1 MSKPRGS
8 LKLSALEEL
17 PDNPEYYGRE
27 PVDFELDVDGKKFKP
42 SMYRLQ
48 PKGLEILAEHYR
60 EKYGVDIRVSTTHR
74 TIIDY
79 FTEKAEEIA
88 KEFEG
93 APEGKKIGLIL
104 SNNLPHVVPIVI
116 SRDRSDKKITVMSFD
131 SVGDPIGYG
140 RLSSSLAENFK
151 FFLNDGTRQR
161 DGISCTTDSILI
173 LKDALR
179 IENLVETVKS
189 KMSDGSTTDKSDK
202 SIREMLTMSRF
213 PLPKEFFF
221 SMPEDLLK
229 TTQRETFIK
238 DAKPDMSRLLTTTK
252 DGKKTLTEKMAQ
264 HRVTLERYRE
274 PTNLYLV
281 EKSYKFARIICD
293 HLKRTPSPS
302 VAAAGA
308 AAVTVGDPHS
318 RA

>member
-17 PDNPEYYGRE
+17 PDNPGYYGRE
-27 PVDFELDVDGKKFKP
+27 SVDFELDVDGKKFKP

-104 SNNLPHVVPIVI
+104 SNNLPHVVPVVI
-116 SRDRSDKKITVMSFD
+116 SRDKSDKKITVMSFD
-131 SVGDPIGYG
+131 SVGDPLGYG
-140 RLSSSLAENFK
+140 RLASSLADKNFK
-151 FFLNDGTRQR
+151 FFLNEGIRQR

-189 KMSDGSTTDKSDK
+189 KMSDGSTIDKSM
-202 SIREMLTMSRF
+202 REVLKVSRF

-229 TTQRETFIK
+229 TAQRKAFVDGAHPKE
-238 DAKPDMSRLLTTTK
+238 DELLTTTK
-252 DGKKTLTEKMAQ
+252 GESKTFEQKMAQ
-264 HRVTLERYRE
+264 HRVTLGGYRE

-293 HLKRTPSPS
+293 HLERTPSSS

-308 AAVTVGDPHS
+308 AAVTVGDSHS

>member
-1 MSKPRGS
+1 MSKPRGA

-17 PDNPEYYGRE
+17 RDNPEYYGRE
-27 PVDFELDVDGKKFKP
+27 SVDFELDVDGKKFKP
-42 SMYRLQ
+42 SMYRLK

-79 FTEKAEEIA
+79 FTEKAEEII

-116 SRDRSDKKITVMSFD
+116 SRDKSDNKITVMSFD

-140 RLSSSLAENFK
+140 RLSPSLANKNFK
-151 FFLNDGTRQR
+151 FFLNEGVRQR

-189 KMSDGSTTDKSDK
+189 KMSDGSTVDK
-202 SIREMLTMSRF
+202 SILEMLRTSKF
-213 PLPKEFFF
+213 PLPEKLFF

-229 TTQRETFIK
+229 TAQRKTFITNV
-238 DAKPDMSRLLTTTK
+238 KPNMSRLLTTTK
-252 DGKKTLTEKMAQ
+252 GGGKTLTEKMAQ
-264 HRVTLERYRE
+264 HRVTLEGYRE

-293 HLKRTPSPS
+293 RLERTSSPS

-308 AAVTVGDPHS
+308 AAVAATDISHS
-318 RA
+318 PAK